1 MRSFG
6 AYLDDYTHY
15 LEVEENA
22 KWDRIGATID
32 LIKSAF
38 KNDWRL
44 EVFIP
49 WSKSWEPYF
58 YDYDEESDTFYFSK
72 RNVGV
77 SGDGYSTFVINNI
90 VEELSIT
97 YLDVENK
104 IMRIEGD
111 YEFNLV
117 KEKE

>member
-22 KWDRIGATID
+22 KRDRIRATID

-38 KNDWRL
+38 KNGWGL
-44 EVFIP
+44 EVFDTWSRSWIP
-49 WSKSWEPYF
+49 RF
-58 YDYDEESDTFYFSK
+58 YDYDEEKDTFFFSK

-77 SGDGYSTFVINNI
+77 SGDCYSSFVINDV
-90 VEELSIT
+90 VEKLSIT
-97 YLDVENK
+97 YLDVDNK

>member
-22 KWDRIGATID
+22 KRDRIRATID
-32 LIKSAF
+32 LIKSAY

-49 WSKSWEPYF
+49 WS
-58 YDYDEESDTFYFSK
+58 
-72 RNVGV
+72 
-77 SGDGYSTFVINNI
+77 
-90 VEELSIT
+90 
-97 YLDVENK
+97 
-104 IMRIEGD
+104 
-111 YEFNLV
+111 
-117 KEKE
+117 